1 MSLKVYSLAR
11 GCELS
16 IGGIPI
22 KEGLVSFAVAPE
34 GDRFG
39 DDVSADGMVTRW
51 DTGEVRHNATLIL
64 KGGSN
69 ENEKLSAI
77 HAADVSDGN
86 GAGVVVL
93 SFTDEQGASKILTP
107 AAWIKAM
114 PTMTKGVNP
123 EDVSWA
129 IRLVLDVPEQFIVG
143 GN

>member
-1 MSLKVYSLAR
+1 MSLKVYSLAK

-16 IGGIPI
+16 VGGIPI
-22 KEGLVSFAVAPE
+22 KEGLVSFAMAPE
-34 GDRFG
+34 GDRFA
-39 DDVSADGMVTRW
+39 DDASADGMVTRW

-64 KGGSN
+64 KGGSS

-77 HAADVSDGN
+77 HQADVSVGN

-93 SFTDEQGASKILTP
+93 SFTDEQGASKVLTP
-107 AAWIKAM
+107 SAWIKAM
-114 PTMTKGVNP
+114 PTMTKGVSP

-129 IRLVLDVPEQFIVG
+129 LRCVCDTPLSFIVG